1 MPDSNTARKHPEG
14 KPFTKGDPRINRRGR
29 PKTFDALRE
38 LSQEIA
44 HEPAKTKDGQPVVV
58 DGHIAT
64 NAEIILRLWASS
76 QDFRKQQGFMEIAFG
91 KVPQETRITGAEGKP
106 LLNMQEVIAL
116 MAQADKLLAEGGVT
130 VTPAEDKPEKS
141 EPSSE

>member
-1 MPDSNTARKHPEG
+1 MDSSKTAPNSKPVPG
-14 KPFTKGDPRINRRGR
+14 KPFAKGDARINRKGR
-29 PKTFDALRE
+29 PRDFNALRE

-44 HEPAKTKDGQPVVV
+44 HEVAKTKDGQPVTVE
-58 DGHIAT
+58 GHKVS
-64 NAEIILRLWASS
+64 NAELILRLWASS

-116 MAQADKLLAEGGVT
+116 MAQADKLLAEGALPEPPT
-130 VTPAEDKPEKS
+130 EDAQ
-141 EPSSE
+141 

>member
-1 MPDSNTARKHPEG
+1 MSNPNPSPENRF
-14 KPFTKGDPRINRRGR
+14 KKGDPRIWKHGR
-29 PKTFDALRE
+29 PKSFDALRE

-44 HEPAKTKDGQPVVV
+44 HEVATTKDGSPVTVA
-58 DGHIAT
+58 GHKVST
-64 NAEIILRLWASS
+64 AELILRLWASS